1 MAFVAVPWNLKT
13 DPSLNPGMEPFVAM
27 PSPLQGQRIMDMKF
41 LTNTQTECTDTMDCG
56 SLITIRSMAMS
67 AHDLKNLLTGILL
80 LAERIAFESRPLEI
94 GIDALAHRILE
105 GGKRMQQ
112 SINSL
117 IEAAAG
123 ESRGLPFQCVK
134 CSVYNILRQV
144 VKSNWEYA
152 LSKDIRLRCPD
163 LGSGECWG
171 QVDKEGLHMAVD
183 NLVNNAI
190 KYSPPGSEVQVTLL
204 SHEREGER
212 VALIQVKD
220 QGPGLTPEDKAKA
233 FCPFQ
238 ILSARPT
245 GGESSAGLGLS
256 IVRQMVERHG
266 GRVWVE
272 SVYGQGAT
280 FCIDLP

>member
-1 MAFVAVPWNLKT
+1 
-13 DPSLNPGMEPFVAM
+13 
-27 PSPLQGQRIMDMKF
+27 MDMK
-41 LTNTQTECTDTMDCG
+41 LQMNTQIECSDTMDYG
-56 SLITIRSMAMS
+56 PHITIRSMATS

-80 LAERIAFESRPLEI
+80 LAERITFESGALET
-94 GIDALAHRILE
+94 GIDALAQRILE

-112 SINSL
+112 CINNL

-123 ESRGLPFQCVK
+123 EIRDLPFHYTK
-134 CSVYNILRQV
+134 CSIYKLLRQV

-152 LSKDIRLRCPD
+152 LSKNIRLRIPD
-163 LGSGECWG
+163 LGSEECWG
-171 QVDKEGLHMAVD
+171 QVDEEGLRMAVD

-190 KYSPPGSEVQVTLL
+190 KYSPPGSEVQVTLR
-204 SHEREGER
+204 SHEREGEP

-245 GGESSAGLGLS
+245 GGESRAGLGLS

-266 GRVWVE
+266 GKVWVE
-272 SVYGQGAT
+272 SVYGHGAT
-280 FCIDLP
+280 FCINLPLDACLS